1 MGDGAE
7 RWRKLAGEFTRRV
20 EAVPEDGGWDRPAP
34 CEGWVARDVVRH
46 LAGWMPGLFLGS
58 AGLAVP
64 QGNGA
69 RLYKNELASGRNI
82 QNTKNPELRFRAL
95 LDEDGTRHIELARA

>member
-1 MGDGAE
+1 MATCLQYTTATHLVDGV
-7 RWRKLAGEFTRRV
+7 L
-20 EAVPEDGGWDRPAP
+20 
-34 CEGWVARDVVRH
+34 
-46 LAGWMPGLFLGS
+46 S

-95 LDEDGTRHIELARA
+95 LDEDGTRHIELAKA